1 MKHPFLLVWLTL
13 IVLCGCT
20 SSGKQ
25 KRHVIGLSQCM
36 LDDAWREAMINDMRI
51 EASNYDD
58 VEIII
63 KDAQNNNETQI
74 QQIRDLIRQKV
85 DVLIISPYQS
95 EPITAV
101 AEEAYRAGI
110 PTIITDRKV
119 NTDQYTSFVGAN
131 NYEIGLA
138 AGNYAAHY
146 LPPNA
151 IILEIWGLTQT
162 SPAQERHKG
171 FVDALRERE
180 DLSFRKIEGQWL
192 VDTARMELRKL
203 EHPEQIDFV
212 YAHNDMMAIAAR
224 EYFMAWDS
232 IRGRDLRI
240 IGVDAVAGAGLE
252 AVEDGRINAS
262 FLYPTGGEQ
271 VIRTAMRIIQ
281 GEPVDKFIPLR
292 TAPVDHQSARTL
304 LLQADQLQKYKQRIE
319 AQRSRIDGLSDRFYF
334 LRNSL
339 GVISLLMIGFIAL
352 SIYAFYINRKMRQ
365 ANRKLISLNAEMKE
379 VTAQKLQFFTNVSH
393 EVRTPLT
400 LILAPLDRLIVSL
413 RESPYASDLGLIQKN
428 ANRLLRVINQILDF
442 RKIQNGKM
450 RLHVSLFNLNEMVDS
465 FEKEFRVMAEE
476 NEVSFTFQLAGE
488 DIMVWADKEKVAI
501 VIRNIISNAFKFT
514 PAGGNIYV
522 TMGVSDD
529 DKHCYVR
536 VEDSGVGIPQS
547 KLSEIFERFSQADNA
562 RGAYYQGT
570 GIGLALS
577 KEIISLHHGE
587 IYAESLE
594 GKGAVFTIE
603 LQLGKEH
610 YKPSEVDFYMGG
622 ETVSV
627 PETESVSASAGKE
640 SEEEKE
646 QPVDSSLPT
655 VLIVE
660 DNKDLCN
667 MLKLQLEDKFNIY
680 MANDGVEGLKKV
692 HLYHPDM
699 VVTDQMMPN
708 MDGIEMLQRIRKDFQ
723 ISHIPVIILTAK
735 GNDEAKTK
743 AISMGAN
750 AYIIK
755 PFSKDYLVARIEQLL
770 NERKLFRE
778 RVWQQPEEHK
788 EEQDTYEQ
796 FLVEKDV
803 QFIEKIHQVIEE
815 NLDNSDFNIDTI
827 ASTIGLSRSAFFK
840 KLKSLT
846 GFAPVDL
853 VKEIRLNKSIELI
866 KNSDMSI
873 SEIAFAVGFKDSGY
887 FSKCFRKKYDQT
899 PREYMNEWRKG

>member
-138 AGNYAAHY
+138 AGNYAANY

-271 VIRTAMRIIQ
+271 V
-281 GEPVDKFIPLR
+281 EPVDKFIPLR

-442 RKIQNGKM
+442 RKVEGKQEKLAV
-450 RLHVSLFNLNEMVDS
+450 REIDLVPFVGEIKSYFDS
-465 FEKEFRVMAEE
+465 MAS
-476 NEVSFTFQLAGE
+476 VRAIAYTFTSSIKQCTLWI
-488 DIMVWADKEKVAI
+488 DPDLLEKVF
-501 VIRNIISNAFKFT
+501 VNLLSNAFKFT
-514 PAGGNIYV
+514 PEGG
-522 TMGVSDD
+522 S
-529 DKHCYVR
+529 VR
-536 VEDSGVGIPQS
+536 IELTEEEDRVFIQVIDTGSGIQPGNLPH
-547 KLSEIFERFSQADNA
+547 LFDRFYTEDRSM
-562 RGAYYQGT
+562 GT
-570 GIGLALS
+570 GIGLHLVKEYIHMHGGEIRVESEPGQRTTFTVCLRKGKAHFEDSDLMETSVSHQAYEASRLDDSETHKMLS
-577 KEIISLHHGE
+577 KTYPYTILITEDDDEVRCFLERELSPHFKTRTAANGKDALRVLEEEEISL
-587 IYAESLE
+587 
-594 GKGAVFTIE
+594 V
-603 LQLGKEH
+603 
-610 YKPSEVDFYMGG
+610 
-622 ETVSV
+622 VSDV
-627 PETESVSASAGKE
+627 
-640 SEEEKE
+640 
-646 QPVDSSLPT
+646 
-655 VLIVE
+655 
-660 DNKDLCN
+660 
-667 MLKLQLEDKFNIY
+667 
-680 MANDGVEGLKKV
+680 
-692 HLYHPDM
+692 
-699 VVTDQMMPN
+699 MMP
-708 MDGIEMLQRIRKDFQ
+708 EMNGFELCRMIKSQLPF
-723 ISHIPVIILTAK
+723 SHIPVILLTALT
-735 GNDEAKTK
+735 DERQRIFGITG
-743 AISMGAN
+743 GADD
-750 AYIIK
+750 YIQK
-755 PFSKDYLVARIEQLL
+755 PFHTDYVKIKIIHLL
-770 NERKLFRE
+770 QERRKLRE
-778 RVWQQPEEHK
+778 RLLEKLRDNKLLLSEPEKVESIDDAFLRK
-788 EEQDTYEQ
+788 FAEQIEAVYADPEYN
-796 FLVEKDV
+796 VEKLS
-803 QFIEKIHQVIEE
+803 ET
-815 NLDNSDFNIDTI
+815 L
-827 ASTIGLSRSAFFK
+827 GLSRGHLHRK
-840 KLKSLT
+840 IKELT
-846 GFAPVDL
+846 GTAPVEFL
-853 VKEIRLNKSIELI
+853 RTYRLNKATQLLRQ
-866 KNSDMSI
+866 NAYTV
-873 SEIAFAVGFKDSGY
+873 SEVAYRTGFSSPAY
-887 FSKCFRKKYDQT
+887 FSKCFKAVYGVT
-899 PREYMNEWRKG
+899 PTEYQ